1 MSRLTSF
8 FTRPRTPNWGNR
20 FLGVLFLAL
29 ALGMCGFFIWL
40 DISQAQEGKFIR
52 PAEAAEEA
60 ISRGVPAAVV
70 EQFMEVVQNSG
81 DEAPALLAA
90 SDRPV
95 RINVGEIESALAWGA
110 ENASLLVNENSG
122 LVVQVKVNG
131 DQGAGSLVAPVPGQ
145 TSDEDALID
154 VAIEITVQPKHWES
168 ELSGISSSAQVVFL
182 EAKFVTVPPAWQ
194 HSLIRAKAS
203 IEAIYARRKEGGF
216 VNSEASFD
224 KEVQFYFVSQEEFEI
239 LDEVFPEEFSE
250 RMGWIIP
257 SLIFTLILAPFAWL
271 FWFGY
276 IRM

>member
-20 FLGVLFLAL
+20 FLGVLFLVL

-70 EQFMEVVQNSG
+70 QQFMEMVQNTG
-81 DEAPALLAA
+81 DEPLALLAA
-90 SDRPV
+90 TDRSV

-110 ENASLLVNENSG
+110 KNASILVNGTSG

-145 TSDEDALID
+145 TSDEDAQID

-168 ELSGISSSAQVVFL
+168 ELTGISSSAQVVFL
-182 EAKFVTVPPAWQ
+182 EAKFMTVPSAWQ
-194 HSLIRAKAS
+194 HSLIKTKAS
-203 IEAIYARRKEGGF
+203 IDAIYARRKEGGF
-216 VNSEASFD
+216 VNSDASFD
-224 KEVQFYFVSQEEFEI
+224 KDVQFYFVSQEEFDI
-239 LDEVFPEEFSE
+239 LEEVFPEEFSE
-250 RMGWIIP
+250 RMGWITP
-257 SLIFTLILAPFAWL
+257 SFIFFLILAPLAWL

>member
-1 MSRLTSF
+1 MNRLTSF

-20 FLGVLFLAL
+20 FLGVFFLAL
-29 ALGMCGFFIWL
+29 ALGMCGLFIWL
-40 DISQAQEGKFIR
+40 DLSEAQEGKFLP

-70 EQFMEVVQNSG
+70 QQFMEVVQNTG
-81 DEAPALLAA
+81 EEPLALLAA
-90 SDRPV
+90 TDRPV

-110 ENASLLVNENSG
+110 KNASILVNESSG

-145 TSDEDALID
+145 TSDEDVQID
-154 VAIEITVQPKHWES
+154 VAIEVTVQPKHWES

-194 HSLIRAKAS
+194 HSLIKAKAS

-224 KEVQFYFVSQEEFEI
+224 KDVQFYFVSQEEFDI
-239 LDEVFPEEFSE
+239 LDEVFPEKFSE

-257 SLIFTLILAPFAWL
+257 GLIFFLILAPFAGL